1 MTHYV
6 YLFIAFALSF
16 LSSGGKW
23 NIPIAA
29 WITPIFFLRFYRQ
42 SNRPWLDFLL
52 LWLAT
57 AIPFIISWN
66 GATFF
71 PRLAEVGFFL
81 AVAPI
86 SLLAF
91 VIDRHFHL
99 RFPASTLMLFV
110 FPVAATAIDFFQA
123 SGSPFGTFGAAAYS
137 QRGFL
142 PAMQI
147 ASVTGLWGIT
157 FVMSLFVSLVSHV
170 WENGFQ
176 FTRLT
181 LTVAGAL
188 ALILGLGWART
199 LLSTQPR
206 QTALIAGFSLP
217 EGTLSK
223 AIGQFKSGSDAGLEQ
238 LHAAELDQIRK
249 LAEEG
254 ANIVILQ
261 EGAVMGTTGQIE
273 NMIANAGTLAK
284 ETGIYIVLPT
294 FDLQQSPPVNSVR
307 IIDPTG
313 SVVLKHIKYGGN
325 MFEGTL
331 KGDGTLQ
338 TVDTP
343 YGRLSAIICWDADF
357 PNIVKQAGAQ
367 NVDLLFIPSQD
378 WLGVRDIHA
387 GMATFRA
394 VENGMT
400 IFRQTG
406 QGVSVVSDPYGR
418 VLSRVDT
425 FEQSATSEFVA
436 IQSMLTS
443 IRSVNTLYPA
453 LGDAFGQI
461 MQVGLL
467 GLLIGLWLTRK
478 KEKQVRVE
486 QREQEL
492 VHSYRVPHN

>member
-6 YLFIAFALSF
+6 YLFVAFALSF

-23 NIPIAA
+23 NIPLAA
-29 WITPIFFLRFYRQ
+29 WLTPIFLLRFYRQ

-71 PRLAEVGFFL
+71 PRIAEVGFFL

-86 SLLAF
+86 SLLAL

-110 FPVAATAIDFFQA
+110 FPIAATAIDFFQA
-123 SGSPFGTFGAAAYS
+123 SGSPIGSFGAAAYS

-157 FVMSLFVSLVSHV
+157 FVMSLFASLVSHV

-176 FTRLT
+176 FTRLS
-181 LTVAGAL
+181 LAVAAIL

-199 LLSTQPR
+199 LLPTQPR
-206 QTALIAGFSLP
+206 QTAVIAGFSLP
-217 EGTLSK
+217 DGTLSR
-223 AIGQFKSGSDAGLEQ
+223 AIGQSKNGEDAGLDQ
-238 LHAAELDQIRK
+238 LHSAELDQIRK
-249 LAEEG
+249 LARDG

-261 EGAVMGTTGQIE
+261 EGAVMGTTQQID
-273 NMIANAGTLAK
+273 NMIVNAGALAK

-294 FDLQQSPPVNSVR
+294 FDLQQTPPVNAVQ

-313 SVVLKHIKYGGN
+313 AVVLKHIKYGGN

-331 KGDGTLQ
+331 KGDGVLQ

-357 PNIVKQAGAQ
+357 PNIVKQAGGQ
-367 NVDLLFIPSQD
+367 GVDLLFVPSQD

-425 FEQSATSEFVA
+425 FEQAVTDEFVA
-436 IQSMLTS
+436 VQSVSTS

-453 LGDAFGQI
+453 VGDTLGQI

-467 GLLIGLWLTRK
+467 GLLVGLWLTRK
-478 KEKQVRVE
+478 KEKQVSVE
-486 QREQEL
+486 QKGQEL
-492 VHSYRVPHN
+492 VHS